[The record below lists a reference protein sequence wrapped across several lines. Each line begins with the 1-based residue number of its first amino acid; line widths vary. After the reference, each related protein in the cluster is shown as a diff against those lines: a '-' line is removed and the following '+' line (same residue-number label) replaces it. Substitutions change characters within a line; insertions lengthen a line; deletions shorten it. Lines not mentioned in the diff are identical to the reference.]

1 MINTDS
7 LGALINV
14 AIGQLGY
21 YGIFVG
27 MILDGFGFPIPGT
40 IIMPFSGYVVWL
52 GKLHFIMV
60 ILIGTLGC
68 FIGSLLQYFGGLY
81 GGSAVINKYGRY
93 FLIQKK
99 DIERTRAFIEQ
110 RGEVAVLISRLV
122 PVMRSYTSF
131 PAGIAKMDVK
141 KFSLYT
147 FIGSFI
153 WCFSLTYVGLLL
165 GQNWIDIEKPLVYI
179 DLIVLFCVF
188 TILAYLLYKRK
199 SSCLIKK

>member
-14 AIGQLGY
+14 AVGQLGY

-40 IIMPFSGYVVWL
+40 FIMPFSGYIVWL

-60 ILIGTLGC
+60 ILTGTLGC
-68 FIGSLLQYFGGLY
+68 LIGSLLQYFGGLY
-81 GGSAVINKYGRY
+81 GGSAVVNKYGRY
-93 FLIQKK
+93 FFIQKK
-99 DIERTRAFIEQ
+99 DLERAQAFIDQ
-110 RGEVAVLISRLV
+110 RGEVVVLISRLV

-165 GQNWIDIEKPLVYI
+165 GQNWRNIEKPLVYI

-188 TILAYLLYKRK
+188 TILAYLLYKRR
-199 SSCLIKK
+199 SSLLD

>member
-40 IIMPFSGYVVWL
+40 FIMPFSGYIVWL

-60 ILIGTLGC
+60 ILTGTLGC
-68 FIGSLLQYFGGLY
+68 LIGSLLQYFGGLY
-81 GGSAVINKYGRY
+81 GGSAVVNKYGRY
-93 FLIQKK
+93 FFIQKK
-99 DIERTRAFIEQ
+99 DLERAQAFIDQ
-110 RGEVAVLISRLV
+110 RGEVVVLISRLV

-153 WCFSLTYVGLLL
+153 WCFALTYVGVLL
-165 GQNWIDIEKPLVYI
+165 GQNWRGIEKPLVYI
-179 DLIVLFCVF
+179 DLVVLFCVF
-188 TILAYLLYKRK
+188 TILAYLLYKRNR
-199 SSCLIKK
+199 SLLD